1 MMKNSLFLSL
11 LVFATSCGS
20 HEKAAT
26 SNDQANIQGVWLAET
41 ESVNGVKKDVDFQY
55 IFQGN
60 QLSFIDETGK
70 EMKYSFTLDT
80 SGQPRFIVL
89 RPADA
94 PADSSPVSVGYE
106 LDGDA
111 LKIVVAPPGLRP
123 TEISDK
129 NDQELIVCKRKGS

>member
-1 MMKNSLFLSL
+1 MKNSLFLSL
-11 LVFATSCGS
+11 LIFTASCGS

-70 EMKYSFTLDT
+70 EMKYTFTLDT
-80 SGQPRFIVL
+80 TGQTPWMFAWSLDVAAFSWLPQEAAKIKRDKKREFFIM
-89 RPADA
+89 ANQ
-94 PADSSPVSVGYE
+94 
-106 LDGDA
+106 
-111 LKIVVAPPGLRP
+111 I
-123 TEISDK
+123 
-129 NDQELIVCKRKGS
+129 